1 VRRAFGPIVTTGVA
15 LVGAAVVVA
24 NPLVTKPH
32 DLTVPSVRLSAGAS
46 AAHGL
51 FDKALVD
58 AIAVDPGDSASPVGV
73 LKQVFTSLSADAG
86 QLGGKAVSDDPAITP
101 PPAQTTAAAPD
112 DRGASASPGN
122 ISGLAALMQPVLPA
136 PASTASQ
143 IGPELQQ
150 ALTLVT
156 ADTGYV
162 GRQVVQAAI
171 AAAGLTVTEP
181 ALITQVVTALANGDV
196 TGAVN
201 TVIDAAKAPL
211 RPPSMVLD
219 SVRSVAGHHGVDLES
234 DPALSAAASG
244 TRHAPTEA
252 DPSGVTRSAL
262 KAADTQDAVDT
273 GASVPAVAP
282 NGATNLSD
290 GNKVTPKTVAADPNR
305 PHVAVRDQIRAAL
318 ANLDAVVRKLTGQRP
333 DDATT
338 AGGDAAN

>member
-1 VRRAFGPIVTTGVA
+1 
-15 LVGAAVVVA
+15 
-24 NPLVTKPH
+24 
-32 DLTVPSVRLSAGAS
+32 
-46 AAHGL
+46 
-51 FDKALVD
+51 
-58 AIAVDPGDSASPVGV
+58 
-73 LKQVFTSLSADAG
+73 
-86 QLGGKAVSDDPAITP
+86 
-101 PPAQTTAAAPD
+101 
-112 DRGASASPGN
+112 
-122 ISGLAALMQPVLPA
+122 M
-136 PASTASQ
+136 
-143 IGPELQQ
+143 
-150 ALTLVT
+150 VT

-219 SVRSVAGHHGVDLES
+219 SVLSVAGHHGVDLES
-234 DPALSAAASG
+234 NPALSAAASG

-252 DPSGVTRSAL
+252 DEPNPSGVTRSAL
-262 KAADTQDAVDT
+262 KAADTQDTVDT

-282 NGATNLSD
+282 NGATDLSD
-290 GNKVTPKTVAADPNR
+290 GNKVTPKTVATDPNR
-305 PHVAVRDQIRAAL
+305 PHVAVSDQIRAAL
-318 ANLDAVVRKLTGQRP
+318 ANLGAMVRKLTGQRP